1 MPETILVTGGCGYLG
16 SQLVR
21 DLGTGPG
28 AEDRVVRILD
38 NMSSGNS
45 AYQALMA
52 MPDTGTY
59 EVVEGDILDPA
70 VVSTALSGVDTVMH
84 LAAIANTPMGYQNP
98 TWVEQVNAWGTA
110 RLVEECIA
118 EGVSHLIYTSSVAVY
133 GPRETN
139 AYPDETAPC
148 RPVGPYAHSKHSAE
162 HSVREAHGRNG
173 LHTTTLRLGIV
184 YGHAPTVRFDAVANR
199 FAYLAGVQHP
209 LTVHGTGAQ
218 QRAFIHVRDA
228 SRAIQQVDAK
238 ARAENEQPDASSQVL
253 NLVAEN
259 ASVND
264 LVDAVRTVQP
274 NVSVRHTEQDVQT
287 HFDLVAQG
295 TRARTVLDWTP
306 RHTLADGMEELIGRL
321 NAFQARSML

>member
-21 DLGTGPG
+21 NLGTGPG
-28 AEDRVVRILD
+28 ASDRVIRILD

-45 AYQALMA
+45 AYRALMD
-52 MPDTGTY
+52 MPSTGTY

-70 VVSTALSGVDTVMH
+70 VVSTALADVDTVVH

-110 RLVEECIA
+110 RLVEECVA

-133 GPRETN
+133 GPRETS

-148 RPVGPYAHSKHSAE
+148 RPVGPYAHSKRSAE
-162 HSVREAHGRNG
+162 HSVQQAHGRND
-173 LHTTTLRLGIV
+173 LRTTTLRLGIV
-184 YGHAPTVRFDAVANR
+184 YGPAPTVRFDAVANR

-218 QRAFIHVRDA
+218 QRAFVHVNDA
-228 SRAIQQVDAK
+228 SRAIE
-238 ARAENEQPDASSQVL
+238 RVL
-253 NLVAEN
+253 QRTESPEEPAIFNVVGQN
-259 ASVND
+259 ASVNA
-264 LVDAVRTVQP
+264 VAEAVRRARP
-274 NVSVRHTEQDVQT
+274 DIPVRHTEQDVQT
-287 HFDLVAQG
+287 HVDLGAQG
-295 TRARTVLDWTP
+295 DKARSVLNWDP
-306 RHTLADGMEELIGRL
+306 EHTLSDGLTALIGTL
-321 NAFQARSML
+321 DAFQPRSML

>member
-21 DLGTGPG
+21 DLGTGPS
-28 AEDRVVRILD
+28 ASDRVIRILD

-45 AYQALMA
+45 AYRALMD
-52 MPDTGTY
+52 MPNTGTY

-70 VVSTALSGVDTVMH
+70 VVSTALADVDTVVH

-110 RLVEECIA
+110 RLVEECVA

-139 AYPDETAPC
+139 TYPDETAPC
-148 RPVGPYAHSKHSAE
+148 RPVGPYAHSKRSAE
-162 HSVREAHGRNG
+162 HSVQQAHGRND
-173 LHTTTLRLGIV
+173 LRTTTLRLGIV
-184 YGHAPTVRFDAVANR
+184 YGQAPTVRFDAVANR

-218 QRAFIHVRDA
+218 QRAFVHVNDA
-228 SRAIQQVDAK
+228 SRAIGRLLQ
-238 ARAENEQPDASSQVL
+238 RTESPAEPAIFNVVGQ
-253 NLVAEN
+253 N
-259 ASVND
+259 ASVNA
-264 LVDAVRTVQP
+264 VAEAVRSARP
-274 NVSVRHTEQDVQT
+274 EIPVRHTEQDVQT
-287 HFDLVAQG
+287 HVDLVAQG
-295 TRARTVLDWTP
+295 NKAQSVLNWHP
-306 RHTLADGMEELIGRL
+306 EHTLSDGLTELIGTL
-321 NAFQARSML
+321 NAFQPRSML